1 MRTSHAGLA
10 KIIHLREEPMI
21 RSLAMPTVAL
31 FLCLIL
37 TACSPKTLYYKLD
50 PDFGN
55 INENIQKAELVALQ
69 VTDKRSLPSLKEEQ
83 LNVKGP
89 EQEVEL
95 LRSLLIERF
104 KSENKKIISKPLLA
118 DLAFLIEIKQLEV
131 ILSPGTFK
139 SEFSATSHFQ
149 LTVTKKGETWSK
161 IFRAS
166 RTQEVANPVNS
177 NEATGLINQLLSEQF
192 NKAFSDSGLKQLI
205 EQ

>member
-1 MRTSHAGLA
+1 
-10 KIIHLREEPMI
+10 MI

-31 FLCLIL
+31 LLYLTL

-55 INENIQKAELVALQ
+55 INESIQAAELVALQ
-69 VTDKRSLPSLKEEQ
+69 IIDKRKPPSLQ
-83 LNVKGP
+83 ADQMSVKGP
-89 EQEVEL
+89 EQEIKHLRTL
-95 LRSLLIERF
+95 LTERF

-118 DLAFLIEIKQLEV
+118 DLAFLIEINQLEV

-139 SEFSATSHFQ
+139 SEFSAASNFQ
-149 LTVTKKGETWSK
+149 LTVTKKGATWSK

-166 RTQEVANPVNS
+166 RSQEVANPVNS

-192 NKAFSDSGLKQLI
+192 NKAFSDPGLKQLI